1 MHTTARIFADG
12 AGVEPDVR
20 EWPDLVRPLLFG
32 PLTPISYRLSGRDCR
47 ADARECL
54 LRDAAAFGVVP
65 SLQLLPEQ
73 CTQLQMLADT
83 RRDLDFTA
91 LVGQVTAVA
100 LPPHLP

>member
-1 MHTTARIFADG
+1 MHTTARIFAG
-12 AGVEPDVR
+12 EAGVEPDVR

-73 CTQLQMLADT
+73 CTQLQMLAAA
-83 RRDLDFTA
+83 RRDLDFA
-91 LVGQVTAVA
+91 AFVGQITAGASQTHV
-100 LPPHLP
+100 P